1 MNLFLLCMISCT
13 IAMFPYLANFVLRY
27 GVPCRVSHPS
37 RCCILIFF
45 LYRMIH
51 CRARS
56 LVILCL
62 FWVVEGV
69 FLRRTGITLVW
80 QLS

>member
-1 MNLFLLCMISCT
+1 
-13 IAMFPYLANFVLRY
+13 MFP
-27 GVPCRVSHPS
+27 
-37 RCCILIFF
+37 ILLDVVFFIFF

-51 CRARS
+51 CGARS

-80 QLS
+80 QPS